1 MAPACAPTRPW
12 WGQRARCRRDP
23 AEVREALAA
32 WAAGRSGRSPPWSTP
47 ARGCRAK
54 SAFAWMGGTER
65 ARDHRTEVMW
75 RDPETRTE
83 AERVDAITK
92 LASVGVPQEPCGPAS
107 PGSRHR

>member
-1 MAPACAPTRPW
+1 
-12 WGQRARCRRDP
+12 
-23 AEVREALAA
+23 
-32 WAAGRSGRSPPWSTP
+32 
-47 ARGCRAK
+47 
-54 SAFAWMGGTER
+54 MGGTER